1 MALDGSHSLSSYLVS
16 MAKTAFFP
24 GSFDPP
30 TNGHVDLLSGAL
42 DIADRVIVGIGVNPQ
57 KRPLFPMDVRLE
69 MLREIVEGLADDKA
83 RVSVISYE
91 GLLID
96 AVRAA
101 GADFIIRGIRDA
113 GDVGAELRMAAMNRD
128 LEPGLRT
135 VFLPAAPKHRHI
147 SATLVRQV
155 AALKGD
161 VSAFV
166 PSHVAARLAELH

>member
-1 MALDGSHSLSSYLVS
+1 

-30 TNGHVDLLSGAL
+30 TNGHVDLISGAL
-42 DIADRVIVGIGVNPQ
+42 DIADSVVVGVGVNPQ
-57 KRPLFPMDVRLE
+57 KQPLFSMEARLQ
-69 MLREIVEGLADDKA
+69 MLLEIVDGL
-83 RVSVISYE
+83 VSDAGRISVVSYE
-91 GLLID
+91 GLLIE

-113 GDVGAELRMAAMNRD
+113 GDVGTELRMAAMNRD
-128 LEPGLRT
+128 LAPGLRT
-135 VFLPAAPKHRHI
+135 VFLPAAPKHRHV

-166 PSHVAARLAELH
+166 PNLVAARLAELH